1 MERKIM
7 LVAEVT
13 EDAEAGTINIKLQ
26 TSDNEVLFTVVQD
39 ATTGQTTLIGADG
52 QEI

>member
-7 LVAEVT
+7 LVAEITNDPENGIVK
-13 EDAEAGTINIKLQ
+13 IKLQ
-26 TSDNEVLFTVVQD
+26 TSDNEVLFTVLQD
-39 ATTGQTTLIGADG
+39 AVTGSTTLIGADG